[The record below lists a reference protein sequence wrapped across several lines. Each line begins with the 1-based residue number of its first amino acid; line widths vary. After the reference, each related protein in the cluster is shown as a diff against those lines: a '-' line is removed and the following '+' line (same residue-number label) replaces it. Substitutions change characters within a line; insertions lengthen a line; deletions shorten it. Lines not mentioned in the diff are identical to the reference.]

1 MIKLRQDGR
10 AHTPPTPSIF
20 AVAFLFAFISH
31 EAIYLQAQRHNA
43 MQSHSAT
50 SSRPEVMQIEKGT
63 WGGQHIGLEITD
75 SGATIE
81 FDCAHGTVDQRIEGD
96 SNGVLDLR
104 GTYVRESPGPA
115 RQGDREDSHPARY
128 TGRVEGKSMTITI
141 RLTDTGETVG
151 TFKLSRGALPKV
163 FKCG

>member
-1 MIKLRQDGR
+1 MIKLRRDGR
-10 AHTPPTPSIF
+10 LHTPPTPSVF
-20 AVAFLFAFISH
+20 AVAFLFAVISLA
-31 EAIYLQAQRHNA
+31 AICRHGQRANA
-43 MQSHSAT
+43 MQSHSTT
-50 SSRPEVMQIEKGT
+50 SSRPEVIQIEKGT
-63 WGGQHIGLEITD
+63 WGGKHIGLEITD
-75 SGATIE
+75 NGATIE

-115 RQGDREDSHPARY
+115 RQRDREDSHPARY

-141 RLTDTGETVG
+141 TLTDTGETVG
-151 TFKLSRGALPKV
+151 TFKSTQGALPKV